1 MIQKPVENG
10 SATPVVAEPRTIPS
24 DIVSIPDYERHCQLC
39 LEWSRF
45 EYLASG
51 AADELTL
58 SRNSRAF
65 ASIDILPRVL
75 RSLGDGST
83 STRLLGRTLRHP
95 ILLGPLAHQRL
106 FHPDGELATARAAAA
121 TDTCLVA
128 STLASVSLESMAQS
142 GGDNLWFQLYFQTTR
157 SATLELVKRAEAAG
171 YAAIMVTVDAPVSGA
186 RNRIQR
192 SGFSLPRDA
201 RPANLVYPEGAAP
214 MRLGPDDSLIFQ
226 GLMPQAPSWDDLHWL
241 ASRIELPIVV
251 KGVLHPRDARAAEQA
266 GLDGVVVSNHGGR
279 CLDTLPAT
287 IEALPRIRAAVNP
300 EFPVLLDG
308 GIRRGTDIF
317 KALALG
323 ANGVLVGRPQAWA
336 LTVAG
341 ALGVA
346 HMLRLLREEL
356 ELTMALAG
364 TARIAD
370 ITPEA
375 VLHRGGAH

>member
-1 MIQKPVENG
+1 MIQKPVEN
-10 SATPVVAEPRTIPS
+10 SSDTPAVAEPRTIPS

-58 SRNSRAF
+58 TRNSRAF

-75 RSLGDGST
+75 RSLGGGST

-201 RPANLVYPEGAAP
+201 RPANLVFPEGPAT

-287 IEALPRIRAAVNP
+287 IEALPRIRAAVSP

>member
-1 MIQKPVENG
+1 MIQKPVENS
-10 SATPVVAEPRTIPS
+10 SATPAVAEPRTIPS

-58 SRNSRAF
+58 TRNSRAF

-75 RSLGDGST
+75 RSLGGGST

-121 TDTCLVA
+121 TDTCLVV

-171 YAAIMVTVDAPVSGA
+171 YAAIMVTVDAPVSGV

-201 RPANLVYPEGAAP
+201 RPANLVFPEGPAT

-287 IEALPRIRAAVNP
+287 IEALPRIRAAVSP

-323 ANGVLVGRPQAWA
+323 ANAVLVGRPQAWA